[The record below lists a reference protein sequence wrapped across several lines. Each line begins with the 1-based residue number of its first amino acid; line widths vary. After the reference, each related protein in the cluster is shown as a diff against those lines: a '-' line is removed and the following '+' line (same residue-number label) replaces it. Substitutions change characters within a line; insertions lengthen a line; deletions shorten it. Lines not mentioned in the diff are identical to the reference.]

1 MSDYYLLFNLVAGVS
16 FILMLP
22 GPTNTLLFSAGV
34 SLGVWRT
41 LPLVAAEALG
51 YVVAI
56 SLWGF
61 VLLPVAAGSSWLLSI
76 VKLVCAS
83 YIGFLAL
90 KMWSRGSLIGNKAN
104 LKLLGPAD
112 LFMTTLSN
120 PKGLVFVATVFP
132 AETFNSLRSF
142 VLVMTCF
149 LVVLLPIGAT
159 WSYLGALF
167 HRSSRL
173 STHTRTILRLASGVL
188 VLFSG
193 SLIYSAYRI
202 WIGYV

>member
-1 MSDYYLLFNLVAGVS
+1 MSGSYFFINLVAGVS
-16 FILMLP
+16 LILVLP

-61 VLLPVAAGSSWLLSI
+61 VLLPVAADSSWLLSV
-76 VKLVCAS
+76 VKLACAS

-90 KMWSRGSLIGNKAN
+90 KMWSRCSLVDKVN
-104 LKLLGPAD
+104 LKILGPTD

-132 AETFNSLRSF
+132 AETFNSSRSF

-149 LVVLLPIGAT
+149 LVVLLPIGAA
-159 WSYLGALF
+159 WSYLGAFF

-173 STHTRTILRLASGVL
+173 STYTPTILRLASGVL
-188 VLFSG
+188 VLFSS
-193 SLIYSAYRI
+193 SLIYSAYKI
-202 WIGYV
+202 WTGYV